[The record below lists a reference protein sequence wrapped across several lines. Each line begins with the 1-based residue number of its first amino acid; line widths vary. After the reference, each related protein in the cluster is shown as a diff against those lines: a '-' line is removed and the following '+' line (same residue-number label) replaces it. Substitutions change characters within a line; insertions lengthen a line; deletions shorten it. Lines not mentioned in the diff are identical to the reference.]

1 MAQVPGAFGVEGGIT
16 LETYADLG
24 VVLFG
29 KDPAERDAIL
39 QQRGLTSAGLD
50 ASVEAWNARFQ
61 RDPSAALAYND
72 LYQRAMLAHGVQRPD
87 LPLETYAQMLGEI
100 SGGTDTAAVCANH
113 GMNLQEFALLSQ
125 YWGSQ
130 VASDPGL
137 AQRFAAMMSGGA
149 MAPPTSAPP
158 GVQPGGATII

>member
-39 QQRGLTSAGLD
+39 QQHGLTSAGLD
-50 ASVEAWNARFQ
+50 AAALAWNARFQ
-61 RDPSAALAYND
+61 RDPAAVLAYND
-72 LYQRAMLAHGVQRPD
+72 LYQRALLTHGVQRPD
-87 LPLETYAQMLGEI
+87 VPLEIYAQMLGEI

-113 GMNLQEFALLSQ
+113 GMTLQQFALLSQ
-125 YWGSQ
+125 HWSTQ
-130 VASDPGL
+130 IASDPSL
-137 AQRFAAMMSGGA
+137 AQQFAAMMSGGA
-149 MAPPTSAPP
+149 MAPSTSAPP